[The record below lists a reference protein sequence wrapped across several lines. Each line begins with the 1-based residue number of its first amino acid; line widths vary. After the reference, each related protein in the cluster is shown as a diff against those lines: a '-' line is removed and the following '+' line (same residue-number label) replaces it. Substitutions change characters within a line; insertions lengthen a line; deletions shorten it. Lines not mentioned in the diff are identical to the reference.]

1 MKTQLI
7 GLSCALVVLAI
18 SSVVEAQSKKI
29 DRSALP
35 PAVEMTVSAQT
46 QGATVKGFSTEVE
59 YDKRIYEVAMTVN
72 GHARSVEID
81 EHGVVL
87 ETEDEVPMSALPPA
101 VKAALTKAAGNDT
114 IEKVETLSKKGRL
127 VAYEANVKTGT
138 KRSEIQVGPDGQK
151 LAHPE

>member
-7 GLSCALVVLAI
+7 GLSCALVVLTI

-35 PAVEMTVSAQT
+35 PAVEMTVAAQT

-101 VKAALTKAAGNDT
+101 VKAALT
-114 IEKVETLSKKGRL
+114 
-127 VAYEANVKTGT
+127 
-138 KRSEIQVGPDGQK
+138 
-151 LAHPE
+151 